1 MLQPA
6 ACPATTAGARHFE
19 WLAAL
24 GALVLC
30 LVSLPARAQPA
41 VVGEDSMARRMQACI
56 PCHGKEGRAAPE
68 GYLPR
73 IAGKPGGY
81 LFNQLSHFR
90 EGRRTNTAMSY
101 LVQHL
106 SDAYLQEIAD
116 YFAGMDL
123 PYPPPAVSTASAA
136 LLARGET
143 LARKGDPARD
153 LPACVQCHGESLTG
167 VLPALPGLL
176 GLPRDYIA
184 GQIGAWKSGQRR
196 AAAPDCMATV
206 VERLS
211 ADDIGAVA
219 AWLSAQPV
227 AQGGKPSPRLA
238 ARLPLRCGS
247 IGP

>member
-1 MLQPA
+1 
-6 ACPATTAGARHFE
+6 
-19 WLAAL
+19 
-24 GALVLC
+24 
-30 LVSLPARAQPA
+30 
-41 VVGEDSMARRMQACI
+41 
-56 PCHGKEGRAAPE
+56 
-68 GYLPR
+68 
-73 IAGKPGGY
+73 
-81 LFNQLSHFR
+81 
-90 EGRRTNTAMSY
+90 
-101 LVQHL
+101 
-106 SDAYLQEIAD
+106 
-116 YFAGMDL
+116 
-123 PYPPPAVSTASAA
+123 
-136 LLARGET
+136 

-227 AQGGKPSPRLA
+227 AQGGKPSTRLA